1 MSYKLSP
8 TPRLYFTY
16 NGLPA
21 AGGKIYTYLA
31 GTTSEEYTFAND
43 TGTPHTNP
51 IILDSNGSTQICL
64 DTTKAYKYV
73 IKSSAEDLIDTV
85 DNITSAD
92 TAGVG
97 DGKVLVSS
105 ADTARGYLS
114 DKITTDGSI
123 SKSIATPGADETVK
137 LAVLKLPTAA
147 GDSSAQYLYDKITTG
162 TGITKSLNTDPTYG
176 KQVKLTLDASGIAH
190 SGLTGLDGT
199 DVHPLG
205 SLAVEG
211 QSLGGFAAKAEILHA
226 KTWYMENNSVQ
237 ISSFAVG
244 SDYVMRL
251 TNSSGTSIVT
261 PTGAIAMPF
270 IAQEPISAGYVLG
283 ASTTSEGYCTLNPA
297 YGHASIGVS
306 FNDADTGE
314 TVWAVV
320 KGKVKIKIKDSS
332 SVSLGMPLI
341 PCETAGRVMSVS
353 TDYSGSMATYLP
365 AWAYNVNKVAVAIG
379 TLDGDGFANAMVI

>member
-1 MSYKLSP
+1 MSYRLSP

-31 GTTSEEYTFAND
+31 GTTDEENTYAND
-43 TGTPHTNP
+43 SGTPHTNP
-51 IILDSNGSTQICL
+51 IVLDANGSAQICL
-64 DTTKAYKYV
+64 DTSKSYKYV
-73 IKSSAEDLIDTV
+73 IKSASDDLIDTV
-85 DNITSAD
+85 DNISSAISSG
-92 TAGVG
+92 TG

-114 DKITTDGSI
+114 DKITTDGSL
-123 SKSIATPGADETVK
+123 SKSIATPGADETVR
-137 LAVLKLPTAA
+137 LSVLKLPAVS
-147 GDSSAQYLYDKITTG
+147 GDSSSQYLYDKVTVG
-162 TGITKSLNTDPTYG
+162 AGITKSLNTDPTYG
-176 KQVKLTLDASGIAH
+176 KQVKLTLDASGIPH

-211 QSLGGFAAKAEILHA
+211 ESLGGFAKKAEILHA

-237 ISSFAVG
+237 ISSFLMG
-244 SDYVMRL
+244 SEYVMRL
-251 TNSSGTSIVT
+251 TNAGGTSIIT

-270 IAQEPISAGYVLG
+270 VAQEPISAGYVVS
-283 ASTTSEGYCTLNPA
+283 ASGTSEGYCTLNPA

-306 FNDADTGE
+306 YNDADTGE

-320 KGKVKIKIKDSS
+320 KGKVRIKIKDST
-332 SVSLGMPLI
+332 SVTLGSPLV
-341 PCETAGRVMSVS
+341 PCDAVGRLQSVA
-353 TDYSGSMATYLP
+353 TDFTGSMITYTP
-365 AWAYNVNKVAVAIG
+365 AWAYNMNKVAIAIG
-379 TLDGDGFANAMVI
+379 NLDGSGFANALVL